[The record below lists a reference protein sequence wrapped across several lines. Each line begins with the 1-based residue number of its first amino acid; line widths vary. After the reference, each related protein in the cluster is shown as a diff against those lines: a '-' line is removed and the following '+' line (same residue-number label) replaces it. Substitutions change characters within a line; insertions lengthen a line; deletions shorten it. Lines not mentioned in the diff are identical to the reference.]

1 MTNGIRT
8 EAGLSLIELLIS
20 TVIGMIVI
28 AAGGKLYVDGRFNS
42 RIQDDLSGMQQ
53 HARFALDVLA
63 RDIRRA
69 GYFGGNINRRLIGG
83 TGVRMPDGSCP
94 TTSGRWGAMVFRP
107 IFGIND
113 TNDRY
118 ACIPGNDYLRGDILT
133 LRYADSRPVSS
144 TPSGGEL
151 FIRSSLTE
159 GAVFQGVDE
168 ADPGNAVP
176 GSPVV
181 LRKLVSHAYYIRPSG
196 TIICPN
202 GSRPPSL
209 YREQLDRNGL
219 PVAEEL
225 AAGIE
230 QLQIMFGIDVGSDGS
245 AMRFVDANA
254 MSASDWEKVRQVRL
268 WVLARQECGYGGYR
282 NQQTSYSMGNMTY
295 EIPAAE
301 RGLRRMLFFKAVSVR
316 NG

>member
-1 MTNGIRT
+1 VTNGFRT
-8 EAGLSLIELLIS
+8 ERGLSLIELLIS

-28 AAGGKLYVDGRFNS
+28 AAGAKLYVDGWFNS

-53 HARFALDVLA
+53 NARVALDALS

-69 GYFGGNINRRLIGG
+69 GYFAGNIDRRSIGG
-83 TGVRMPDGSCP
+83 TGLRMPDGSCP
-94 TTSGRWGAMVFRP
+94 TASGRWGAMVFRP

-113 TNDRY
+113 TNAGY

-133 LRYADSRPVSS
+133 LRYADSLPAS
-144 TPSGGEL
+144 TAPSGGEL

-168 ADPGNAVP
+168 AEPGNAVP
-176 GSPVV
+176 GSPVL

-196 TIICPN
+196 VITCPD

-219 PVAEEL
+219 PIAEEV
-225 AAGIE
+225 ATGIE
-230 QLQIMFGIDVGSDGS
+230 QLQILFGIDASSDGS
-245 AMRFVDANA
+245 AMRFLDASA
-254 MSASDWEKVRQVRL
+254 MSSSDWDKVRQVRL

-282 NQQTSYSMGNMTY
+282 IPQMSYSMGNMTY
-295 EIPAAE
+295 QIPSAE
-301 RGLRRMLFFKAVSVR
+301 RGLRRMLFSKAVNVR